1 MTARPTAK
9 WKVQSLAGLLVLLF
23 FGVWLIWG
31 FNGGTSDEAKYMR
44 LQGLARTRSRLNSVD
59 QWLPPRV
66 SKFMH
71 LSELEHREALKYEL
85 LRIELLTCGYLT
97 NITFVVTNPA
107 MTGLRIETEFAKA
120 FKPSGGPLE
129 IKSWSLM
136 LQMNSGPRGAMVAV
150 TCRPQDV
157 VVCERIVSG
166 DSNAPAKPLNQF
178 RTLYEGDVPGDRDG
192 F

>member
-1 MTARPTAK
+1 MTTRPTAK
-9 WKVQSLAGLLVLLF
+9 SKVLSLARLLVLLV

-31 FNGGTSDEAKYMR
+31 FNGGTSDEAKYKR

-59 QWLPPRV
+59 QWLPPRA
-66 SKFMH
+66 SKFIH
-71 LSELEHREALKYEL
+71 LSELEHRETLKYEL

-107 MTGLRIETEFAKA
+107 MTGPRIETEFAKA
-120 FKPSGGPLE
+120 FKPGDGPLE
-129 IKSWSLM
+129 SRVWIP
-136 LQMNSGPRGAMVAV
+136 QTASGGAWDMVAV

-157 VVCERIVSG
+157 VVYGRIVSG

-178 RTLYEGDVPGDRDG
+178 RTLYEGDMPGGGDG